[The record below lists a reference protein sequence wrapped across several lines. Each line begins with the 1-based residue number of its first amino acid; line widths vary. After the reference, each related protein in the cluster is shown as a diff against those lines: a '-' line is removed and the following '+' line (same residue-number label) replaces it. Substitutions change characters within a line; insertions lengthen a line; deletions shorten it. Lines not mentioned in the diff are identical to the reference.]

1 MVTQSMAQAIPFN
14 RPTRTGRENAHLRH
28 LLDEE
33 MSLQEGAY
41 ARQCATWLT
50 GRLGAGKAFLTTS
63 CTHALEMSALLAG
76 IEPGDEVI
84 LPSFAFTSTA
94 NAFALRGASLRFVD
108 IRPDTLNLDERLVA
122 QAITPRTKAICALH
136 YAGIACEMD
145 ALAAIAQAHGL
156 LIIEDAAH
164 AILSTYKGRALGSL
178 GALGCFSFHESKN
191 LHCGEGGALL
201 VNQARYAERAEFI
214 RDKGTNRGRFI
225 RGQVDKYTWVD
236 LGSSYTPSELCSAF
250 LLGQLEGSD
259 EVIADRLASW
269 RRYHEGLRGLVRRE
283 CLEIPVVPQGC
294 EHNGHLFYVKTAN
307 LEERTRLLAFLAER
321 GTSATFH
328 YIPLHSAEAG
338 RRFGT
343 FVGEDRYTTRES
355 QRLLRLPLWH
365 AMGAERVDRVLSQ
378 VEDFYRC

>member
-1 MVTQSMAQAIPFN
+1 MAQAIPFN

>member
-1 MVTQSMAQAIPFN
+1 MPQAIPFN
-14 RPTRTGRENAHLRH
+14 HPTRTGREPAHVRT
-28 LLDEE
+28 LLEGE
-33 MSLQEGAY
+33 KSLQEGEY
-41 ARQCATWLT
+41 ARRCTTWLAQ
-50 GRLGAGKAFLTTS
+50 RLGAGKIFLTTS
-63 CTHALEMSALLAG
+63 CTHALEMSALLVG
-76 IEPGDEVI
+76 IEPGDDVI

-94 NAFALRGASLRFVD
+94 NAFALRGAALRFVD
-108 IRPDTLNLDERLVA
+108 IRPDTLNLDERLVT

-136 YAGIACEMD
+136 YGGIACDMD
-145 ALAAIAQAHGL
+145 ALAEIAKAHEIL
-156 LIIEDAAH
+156 VIEDAAH
-164 AILSTYKGRALGSL
+164 AILSTYKGRALGTL

-201 VNQARYAERAEFI
+201 VNQARFTERAEFI

-259 EVIADRLASW
+259 DVLADRLASW
-269 RRYHEGLRGLVRRE
+269 RRYRDGLRGLVSRE
-283 CLEIPVVPQGC
+283 RLEIPMVPPDC

-307 LEERTRLLAFLAER
+307 LEERNRLLAFLAER
-321 GTSATFH
+321 GTIATFH
-328 YIPLHSAEAG
+328 FVPLHSAEAG
-338 RRFGT
+338 RRYGS

-365 AMGAERVDRVLSQ
+365 TIGAERVDRVLSQ
-378 VEDFYRC
+378 IEDFYRG

>member
-1 MVTQSMAQAIPFN
+1 VVTQSMAQAIPFN

>member
-1 MVTQSMAQAIPFN
+1 MAQAIPFN

-41 ARQCATWLT
+41 SRQCSTWLA
-50 GRLGAGKAFLTTS
+50 GRLGAGKVFLTTS

-94 NAFALRGASLRFVD
+94 NAFALRGAALRFVD

-145 ALAAIAQAHGL
+145 ALAAIAEAHGL

-164 AILSTYKGRALGSL
+164 AILSTYKGRALGTL

-214 RDKGTNRGRFI
+214 RDKGTNRGRFL

-321 GTSATFH
+321 ATSATFH
-328 YIPLHSAEAG
+328 YVPLHSAEAG

-365 AMGAERVDRVLSQ
+365 AMGTERVDRVLSQ

>member
-1 MVTQSMAQAIPFN
+1 MPPAIPFN
-14 RPTRTGRENAHLRH
+14 RPTRTGREPAHVRA
-28 LLDEE
+28 LLEGE
-33 MSLQEGAY
+33 KSLQEGDY
-41 ARQCATWLT
+41 ARRCTTWLAQ
-50 GRLGAGKAFLTTS
+50 RLGAGKIFLTTS

-76 IEPGDEVI
+76 IEPGDEII

-94 NAFALRGASLRFVD
+94 NAFALRGAALRFVD

-136 YAGIACEMD
+136 YGGIACDMD
-145 ALAAIAQAHGL
+145 ALADLAKAHKL
-156 LIIEDAAH
+156 LVIEDAAH
-164 AILSTYKGRALGSL
+164 AILSTYKGRALGTL

-201 VNQARYAERAEFI
+201 VNQSSYIEPAEII

-225 RGQVDKYTWVD
+225 RGQVDKYTWMA

-269 RRYHEGLRGLVRRE
+269 QRYHDGLRGLVSRE
-283 CLEIPVVPQGC
+283 RVELPVVPPDC

-307 LEERTRLLAFLAER
+307 LDERNRLLAFLAER
-321 GTSATFH
+321 GTAATFH
-328 YIPLHSAEAG
+328 YVPLHSAEAG
-338 RRFGT
+338 RKYGR

-355 QRLLRLPLWH
+355 QRQLRLPLWH

-378 VEDFYRC
+378 IEDFYR

>member
-1 MVTQSMAQAIPFN
+1 MLEAIPFN
-14 RPTRTGRENAHLRH
+14 RPTRTGRESAHLRN
-28 LLDEE
+28 LLDGKG
-33 MSLQEGAY
+33 SLQEGDY
-41 ARQCATWLT
+41 ARRCTTWLAE
-50 GRLGAGKAFLTTS
+50 RLRADKIFLATS

-94 NAFALRGASLRFVD
+94 NAFALRGAALRFVD

-136 YAGIACEMD
+136 YGGIACDMD
-145 ALAAIAQAHGL
+145 ALADIAKAHKL
-156 LIIEDAAH
+156 LVIEDAAH
-164 AILSTYKGRALGSL
+164 AILSTYKGRALGTL

-201 VNQARYAERAEFI
+201 VNQASYVEHAEVI

-225 RGQVDKYTWVD
+225 RGQVDKYTWLA

-259 EVIADRLASW
+259 EVTTDRLGSW
-269 RRYHEGLRGLVRRE
+269 RRYHDGLRGLVSRE
-283 CLEIPVVPQGC
+283 LLELPVVPPDC

-307 LEERTRLLAFLAER
+307 LGVRDRLLAFLAER
-321 GTSATFH
+321 GTTATFH
-328 YIPLHSAEAG
+328 YVPLHSAEAG
-338 RRFGT
+338 RKYGR

-355 QRLLRLPLWH
+355 QRQLRLPLWQ
-365 AMGAERVDRVLSQ
+365 AMGTARIDRVLSQ
-378 VEDFYRC
+378 IEDFYR